1 MKVSLLMVI
10 TFLYSI
16 LPVAGQNI
24 PIEKAKEH
32 IGDSITVCS
41 KVYGTKII
49 TNPKGD
55 TLTLI
60 NLGAAYPNQLLT
72 VVIKPGNR
80 KNFSYQPEEYLKTK
94 NICVSGIVEQ
104 YKDAIQIEIKD
115 EQHIA
120 VTKN

>member
-1 MKVSLLMVI
+1 MKILAVFIFSL
-10 TFLYSI
+10 FLNQAYS
-16 LPVAGQNI
+16 QKI
-24 PIEKAKEH
+24 PIEKVRDH
-32 IGDSITVCS
+32 IGDSITICN

-80 KNFSYQPEEYLKTK
+80 KNFAYQPEEYLKAK
-94 NICVSGIVEQ
+94 NIHYHGGRRSHCRGQ
-104 YKDAIQIEIKD
+104 WG
-115 EQHIA
+115 A
-120 VTKN
+120 V